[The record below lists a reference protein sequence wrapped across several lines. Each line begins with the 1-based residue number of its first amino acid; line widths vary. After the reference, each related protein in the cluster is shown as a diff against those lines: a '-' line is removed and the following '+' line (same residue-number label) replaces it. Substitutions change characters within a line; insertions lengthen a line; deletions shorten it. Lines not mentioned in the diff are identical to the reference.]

1 MQIPFPCVSYIQHAY
16 TERMGFLHSQ
26 TGHMA
31 VQYSECSEN
40 PNFCLW

>member
-16 TERMGFLHSQ
+16 TERMGFLHSL

-31 VQYSECSEN
+31 VHYSECSEN